1 MIADGFI
8 RQLYRHIAGPQSRL
22 KKQSIQNDKLIQDIS
37 KAETKLNEILKG
49 DEKKLFLAY
58 CDAYSELS
66 SLVEQEILSWDS
78 VLERNFPLIPFAAMI
93 HHLRIPTKSKRYCI
107 KFIYKRFC
115 IMKTIFEEIGGRYTQ
130 VGDYQIPDLIL
141 PEKEES
147 FVLGIWGKRHL
158 RYIQQHQKVR
168 FINLFTT
175 DKLNTYLHEV
185 DERAETLFFRV
196 VNEMVRS
203 EGITE
208 ELKVQNQLLW
218 VQRMNNIRNRAE
230 KIVNSEVIFA

>member
-1 MIADGFI
+1 
-8 RQLYRHIAGPQSRL
+8 
-22 KKQSIQNDKLIQDIS
+22 
-37 KAETKLNEILKG
+37 
-49 DEKKLFLAY
+49 
-58 CDAYSELS
+58 
-66 SLVEQEILSWDS
+66 
-78 VLERNFPLIPFAAMI
+78 
-93 HHLRIPTKSKRYCI
+93 
-107 KFIYKRFC
+107 
-115 IMKTIFEEIGGRYTQ
+115 MKTIFEEIGGRYTQ

-230 KIVNSEVIFA
+230 EIVNSEVIFA